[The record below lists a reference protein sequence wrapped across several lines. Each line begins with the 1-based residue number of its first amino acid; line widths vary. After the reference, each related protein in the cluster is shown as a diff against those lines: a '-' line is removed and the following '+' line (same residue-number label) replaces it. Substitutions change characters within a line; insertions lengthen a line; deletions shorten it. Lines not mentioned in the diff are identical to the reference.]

1 MKPNPAS
8 SENATAPRRRRER
21 TPPPQGR
28 ASARERCRAMIARM
42 EQLGS
47 PRGVESLS
55 YWGIRAARAYGLS
68 APQMHALAREAGSDH
83 ALALELWRSGVH
95 DARHIAALVA
105 DPRLCTESLLERWAR
120 DFASWDVVDTCC
132 CYLFIHTAHGWKKA
146 VEWSRRPEE
155 FVKRAAFSLMA
166 YLAVHDKAAPDGKF
180 LRLLPVIEREA
191 GDDRNFVRKA
201 VNWALRQIGKRNLQ
215 LNRSAIA
222 AGERIRRQGSRPA
235 RWIAAD
241 ALRELRS
248 EAVQKRLRERAKRR
262 PGGRAPA
269 SRSRMRVKP

>member
-1 MKPNPAS
+1 MLV
-8 SENATAPRRRRER
+8 
-21 TPPPQGR
+21 
-28 ASARERCRAMIARM
+28 RM

-55 YWGIRAARAYGLS
+55 YFGIRAARAYGLS
-68 APQMHALAREAGSDH
+68 APQMHALAREAGCDH
-83 ALALELWRSGVH
+83 ALARELWRSGVH

-105 DPRLCTESLLERWAR
+105 DPRFCAESLLERWAR
-120 DFASWDVVDTCC
+120 DFSSWDVVDTCC
-132 CYLFIHTAHGWKKA
+132 CYLFIRTPHGWKKA

-166 YLAVHDKAAPDGKF
+166 YLAVHDKSAPDKKF
-180 LRLLPVIEREA
+180 LLLLPIIEREA

-201 VNWALRQIGKRNLQ
+201 VNRALRQIGKRDHRR
-215 LNRSAIA
+215 NRSAIA
-222 AGERIRRQGSRPA
+222 AGERLRRQGSRAA

-248 EAVQKRLRERAKRR
+248 EAVQKRLRARANLG
-262 PGGRAPA
+262 PGGPAPPSSARTRALP
-269 SRSRMRVKP
+269 